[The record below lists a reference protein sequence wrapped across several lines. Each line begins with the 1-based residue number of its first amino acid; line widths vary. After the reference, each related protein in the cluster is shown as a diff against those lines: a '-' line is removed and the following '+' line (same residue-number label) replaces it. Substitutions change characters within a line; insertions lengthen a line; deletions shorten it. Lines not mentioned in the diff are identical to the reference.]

1 MSDLTQYKKIIDD
14 FAKELQQQIV
24 SKDFYAEITD
34 QLVELI
40 GLKYNYK
47 MKRPERQVFIELAS
61 FIPNDTNTNYKHPII
76 KFERNATAIALH
88 TSRHYK
94 VENLSADDIQTLR
107 DYARKFNLMVI
118 GDESVIVLYVN
129 PGQSDEYLA
138 KIIDCIN
145 RIAESI
151 LKTKN
156 IPFENRSSA
165 YKVNI
170 ELLQNQ

>member
-14 FAKELQQQIV
+14 FAKELKQQIV
-24 SKDFYAEITD
+24 SKDFYIEITD

-47 MKRPERQVFIELAS
+47 MKRPDRQVFIELTS
-61 FIPNDTNTNYKHPII
+61 IVPNDTNNNKQFAL
-76 KFERNATAIALH
+76 KLERNATAVALH

-94 VENLSADDIQTLR
+94 AENLTPDNRRALD
-107 DYARKFNLMVI
+107 DYARKRNVSVTR
-118 GDESVIVLYVN
+118 DEDTLIVYVN
-129 PGQSDEYLA
+129 SGQSDEYLA
-138 KIIDCIN
+138 KIIDCIA
-145 RIAESI
+145 RITESI

-156 IPFENRSSA
+156 ILFDNQSSA

-170 ELLQNQ
+170 ELLLNQ

>member
-14 FAKELQQQIV
+14 FAKELKQQIV

-47 MKRPERQVFIELAS
+47 MKRPDRQVFIELIS
-61 FIPNDTNTNYKHPII
+61 IVPNDTNNNKQFAL
-76 KFERNATAIALH
+76 KLERNATAVALH

-94 VENLSADDIQTLR
+94 AENLKPDGRRALD
-107 DYARKFNLMVI
+107 DYARKLNVSVT
-118 GDESVIVLYVN
+118 GDEDTMIVYVN
-129 PGQSDEYLA
+129 AGQSDEYLA
-138 KIIDCIN
+138 KIIDCIA
-145 RIAESI
+145 RITESI
-151 LKTKN
+151 LKSKN
-156 IPFENRSSA
+156 IPFDNQSSA

-170 ELLQNQ
+170 EFLLNQ

>member
-14 FAKELQQQIV
+14 FAKELKQQIV

-47 MKRPERQVFIELAS
+47 MKRPDRQVFIELAS
-61 FIPNDTNTNYKHPII
+61 IIPNDTNTNYKHPVI
-76 KFERNATAIALH
+76 KFERNATAVALH

-94 VENLSADDIQTLR
+94 AENLTANERQALR
-107 DYARKFNLMVI
+107 DYARKHNLMVI
-118 GDESVIVLYVN
+118 GDESVIVLYVD
-129 PGQSDEYLA
+129 PGQSEEYFA

-145 RIAESI
+145 RITESI
-151 LKTKN
+151 LKSKN
-156 IPFENRSSA
+156 IPFVNQSSA

-170 ELLQNQ
+170 ELLLNQ

>member
-1 MSDLTQYKKIIDD
+1 MSDLTQYQKIIDD
-14 FAKELQQQIV
+14 FAKELKQQIV
-24 SKDFYAEITD
+24 SKDFYTEITD

-47 MKRPERQVFIELAS
+47 MKRPERQVFIELTS
-61 FIPNDTNTNYKHPII
+61 IVPNDINNNKQPVL
-76 KFERNATAIALH
+76 KLERNATAVALH

-94 VENLSADDIQTLR
+94 AENLTPDNRRALD
-107 DYARKFNLMVI
+107 DYARKRNVSVT
-118 GDESVIVLYVN
+118 GDESVMIVYVN

-138 KIIDCIN
+138 KIIDCIA
-145 RIAESI
+145 RITESI

-156 IPFENRSSA
+156 IPFDNQSSA

-170 ELLQNQ
+170 ELLLNQ

>member
-1 MSDLTQYKKIIDD
+1 MSDLTQYQKIIDD
-14 FAKELQQQIV
+14 FAKELKQQIV

-47 MKRPERQVFIELAS
+47 MKRPERQVFIELAG

-76 KFERNATAIALH
+76 KFERNATAVALH

-94 VENLSADDIQTLR
+94 AENLSADDIQAIR
-107 DYARKFNLMVI
+107 DYANKFNLMVI
-118 GDESVIVLYVN
+118 GDESVIVLYAN

>member
-1 MSDLTQYKKIIDD
+1 MSDLTQYQKIIDD
-14 FAKELQQQIV
+14 FAKELKQQIV
-24 SKDFYAEITD
+24 SKDFYTEITD

-47 MKRPERQVFIELAS
+47 IKRPDRQVFIELAN
-61 FIPNDTNTNYKHPII
+61 IVPNDTNNNKQFSL
-76 KFERNATAIALH
+76 KLERNATAVALH

-94 VENLSADDIQTLR
+94 AENLTPDNRRALD
-107 DYARKFNLMVI
+107 DYARKRNVSVT
-118 GDESVIVLYVN
+118 GDESVMIVYVN

-138 KIIDCIN
+138 KIIDCIA
-145 RIAESI
+145 RITESI

-156 IPFENRSSA
+156 IPFDNQSSA

-170 ELLQNQ
+170 ELLLNQ

>member
-14 FAKELQQQIV
+14 FAKELKQQIV

-47 MKRPERQVFIELAS
+47 MQRPDRQVFIELAS
-61 FIPNDTNTNYKHPII
+61 IIPNDTNTNYKHPVI
-76 KFERNATAIALH
+76 KFERNATAVALH

-94 VENLSADDIQTLR
+94 AENLTPDNRRALD
-107 DYARKFNLMVI
+107 DYARKRNVSVT
-118 GDESVIVLYVN
+118 GDESVMIVYVN
-129 PGQSDEYLA
+129 SGQSDEYLA

-145 RIAESI
+145 RIVESI
-151 LKTKN
+151 LKSKN
-156 IPFENRSSA
+156 IPFDNQSSA

-170 ELLQNQ
+170 ELLLNQ

>member
-1 MSDLTQYKKIIDD
+1 MSDLTQYQKIIDD
-14 FAKELQQQIV
+14 FAKELNQQIA

-47 MKRPERQVFIELAS
+47 MKRPDRQVFIELAS
-61 FIPNDTNTNYKHPII
+61 LIPNDTNTNYKHPVI
-76 KFERNATAIALH
+76 KFERNATAVALH

-94 VENLSADDIQTLR
+94 AENLSADDRQALR
-107 DYARKFNLMVI
+107 DYARKFNLIVT
-118 GDESVIVLYVN
+118 GDESVIVLYVD
-129 PGQSDEYLA
+129 PGQSGEYLA

-145 RIAESI
+145 RITESI
-151 LKTKN
+151 LKSKN
-156 IPFENRSSA
+156 IPFENHSSA

>member
-1 MSDLTQYKKIIDD
+1 MSDLTQYQKIIDD
-14 FAKELQQQIV
+14 FAKELKQQIV

-76 KFERNATAIALH
+76 KFERNATAVALH
-88 TSRHYK
+88 MSRHYK
-94 VENLSADDIQTLR
+94 AENLSADDIQALR
-107 DYARKFNLMVI
+107 DYANKFNLMVI